1 MNIDLLL
8 DKMWK
13 MYTSYT
19 PSANQISKLFNEE
32 VTNDHIAFRTFN
44 TEHLSI
50 NRQAKFLEQ
59 YGYYHGGDYDFKVKK
74 LKAIHLEN
82 DDENRPK
89 IFLSE
94 LLCEEF
100 SNELQNV
107 VVEISE
113 KTKDISPEELLLG
126 GRKWNI
132 DLETYNTL
140 AKESEYASWLY
151 IWGFCPNHFTIS
163 VNHLENFSSLI
174 EVNNLLKKNNFKLN
188 ISGGEIKG
196 SKEELLEQ
204 SSILADE
211 MPVFFGNSKQILP
224 SCYYEF
230 AKRYPGKDGKIYQ
243 GFVAKS
249 ADKIFESTNKKN

>member
-132 DLETYNTL
+132 DLD
-140 AKESEYASWLY
+140 
-151 IWGFCPNHFTIS
+151 
-163 VNHLENFSSLI
+163 
-174 EVNNLLKKNNFKLN
+174 N
-188 ISGGEIKG
+188 I
-196 SKEELLEQ
+196 
-204 SSILADE
+204 
-211 MPVFFGNSKQILP
+211 
-224 SCYYEF
+224 
-230 AKRYPGKDGKIYQ
+230 
-243 GFVAKS
+243 
-249 ADKIFESTNKKN
+249 